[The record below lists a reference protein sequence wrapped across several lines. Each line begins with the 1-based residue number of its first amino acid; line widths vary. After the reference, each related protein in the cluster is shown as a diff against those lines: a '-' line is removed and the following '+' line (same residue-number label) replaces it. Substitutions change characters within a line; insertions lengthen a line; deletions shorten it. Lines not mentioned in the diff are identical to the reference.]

1 MAAGY
6 RVAVVGATGAVGQE
20 ILLILKERGFPLAEL
35 TVLADESW
43 EGKRIAFGDEQLTV
57 HKAVPES
64 FRGIEIALFAAG
76 SVSETLVPEAVRRG
90 AVCIDN
96 SSAFRLDPEVP
107 LVVPEVNPR
116 DVEWHKG
123 IIANPNC
130 STILFVVPI
139 KPLHDA
145 ARIRR
150 AVVST
155 YQAVSGAGRE
165 AIDELLLQTRQVLAG
180 ETVQSKVFSSQI
192 AFNLIPHIDVFQD
205 NGYSR
210 EEMKMLLETR
220 KILHEPEMRIAATTV
235 RVPVFRSHSESVN
248 IETETRL
255 TPDEA
260 RSILSRAPG
269 VVVEDDPASSRYP
282 MPLLASHH
290 DEVYVGRI
298 REDLSSEQGL
308 NFWLSGDQ
316 LRKGAATNA
325 VQIAELLVNVRRGAG
340 SGN

>member
-20 ILLILKERGFPLAEL
+20 ILLILKERNFPVSELLALASERSEGKKIPFGDQEL
-35 TVLADESW
+35 TVHA
-43 EGKRIAFGDEQLTV
+43 AT
-57 HKAVPES
+57 PES
-64 FRGIEIALFAAG
+64 FKGIEIVFFAG
-76 SVSETLVPEAVRRG
+76 GPVSKELVPEAAKRG
-90 AVCIDN
+90 ATVIDN
-96 SSAFRLDPEVP
+96 SSAFRLEPDVP

-130 STILFVVPI
+130 STILFVVPL

-145 ARIRR
+145 AHIRR

-155 YQAVSGAGRE
+155 YQAVSGAGKE
-165 AIDELLLQTRQVLAG
+165 AIDELLLQTKQMLNG
-180 ETVQSKVFSSQI
+180 EAIQPKVFPYQI
-192 AFNLIPHIDVFQD
+192 AFNLIPHIDVFGD

-220 KILHEPEMRIAATTV
+220 KILHDPELRITATTV
-235 RVPVFRSHSESVN
+235 RVPVIRSHSESVN
-248 IETETRL
+248 IETERKL

-260 RSILSRAPG
+260 RSILAKAPG
-269 VVVEDDPASSRYP
+269 VVVQDDLTEFKYP
-282 MPLLASHH
+282 MPLLAAHH
-290 DEVYVGRI
+290 DEVFVGRI
-298 REDLSSEQGL
+298 REDLSCEQGL
-308 NFWLSGDQ
+308 NFWLAGDQ

-325 VQIAELLVNVRRGAG
+325 VQIAELLA
-340 SGN
+340 SKS

>member
-1 MAAGY
+1 MASGY

-20 ILLILKERGFPLAEL
+20 ILLILKERGFPVAEL
-35 TVLADESW
+35 VVLADESW
-43 EGKRIAFGDEQLTV
+43 EGEQIIFGEERLTV
-57 HKAVPES
+57 HTAVPES

-76 SVSETLVPEAVRRG
+76 DVSKVLAPEAVKRG
-90 AVCIDN
+90 AVVVDN
-96 SSAFRLDPEVP
+96 SSAFRLDQKVP
-107 LVVPEVNPR
+107 LVVPEVNPE
-116 DVEWHKG
+116 DVQKHQG

-150 AVVST
+150 VVVST

-165 AIDELLLQTRQVLAG
+165 AIDELLLQSRQVLAG
-180 ETVQSKVFSSQI
+180 EAVQPVVFPYQI
-192 AFNLIPHIDVFQD
+192 AFNLIPQIDVFME

-210 EEMKMLLETR
+210 EEMKLLWETR
-220 KILHEPEMRIAATTV
+220 KILHDPEIRISATTV

-248 IETETRL
+248 IETERKL
-255 TPDEA
+255 TPGEA

-269 VVVEDDPASSRYP
+269 VIVQDEPESLKYP
-282 MPLLASHH
+282 MPLLASYR
-290 DEVYVGRI
+290 DEVFVGRI
-298 REDLSSEQGL
+298 REDLSHELGL
-308 NFWLSGDQ
+308 NLWLSGDQ

-325 VQIAELLVNVRRGAG
+325 VQIAELLMR
-340 SGN
+340 S

>member
-20 ILLILKERGFPLAEL
+20 ILLILKERGFPLADL
-35 TVLADESW
+35 TLLADESW
-43 EGKRIAFGDEQLTV
+43 EGKQIAFGDEKLTV

-76 SVSETLVPEAVRRG
+76 PVSEVLVPEAVRRG

-96 SSAFRLDPEVP
+96 SNTFRLDPEVP
-107 LVVPEVNPR
+107 LVVPEVNPG
-116 DVEWHKG
+116 DIEWHKG

-130 STILFVVPI
+130 STIIFVVPV
-139 KPLHDA
+139 KPLHDS
-145 ARIRR
+145 ARITR

-180 ETVQSKVFSSQI
+180 EAVHPKIFSSQI

-205 NGYSR
+205 NGYTR

-220 KILHEPEMRIAATTV
+220 KILHEPEMKISATTV

-248 IETETRL
+248 IETERGL
-255 TPDEA
+255 TPEEA
-260 RSILSRAPG
+260 RSILSSAPG

-282 MPLLASHH
+282 MPLMASNH
-290 DEVYVGRI
+290 DEVFVGRI
-298 REDLSSEQGL
+298 RRDLSSDKGL
-308 NFWLSGDQ
+308 NLWFSGDQ

-325 VQIAELLVNVRRGAG
+325 VQIAELLVKARCGAG
-340 SGN
+340 SKN

>member
-20 ILLILKERGFPLAEL
+20 ILLILKERGFPVAEL

-43 EGKRIAFGDEQLTV
+43 DGKQISFGDEQLTV
-57 HKAVPES
+57 HTAVPES
-64 FRGIEIALFAAG
+64 FRGIEIAFFATSG
-76 SVSETLVPEAVRRG
+76 PVSEVLVPEAVKRG
-90 AVCIDN
+90 AIVIDN
-96 SSAFRLDPEVP
+96 SSTFRLKPDVP
-107 LVVPEVNPR
+107 LVVPEVNPQ
-116 DVEWHKG
+116 DVAWHKG

-145 ARIRR
+145 AHIRR

-165 AIDELLLQTRQVLAG
+165 AIDELLLQTRQVVDG
-180 ETVQSKVFSSQI
+180 EAINPRIFPYQI
-192 AFNLIPHIDVFQD
+192 AFNLIPHIDVFEE

-210 EEMKMLLETR
+210 EEMKMVWETQ
-220 KILHEPEMRIAATTV
+220 KILHDPEIRISATAV

-248 IETETRL
+248 IETERKL

-260 RSILSRAPG
+260 RRLLAQAPG
-269 VVVEDDPASSRYP
+269 VVVQDDPASLLYP
-282 MPLLASHH
+282 LPLMASNH
-290 DEVYVGRI
+290 DEVFVGRI
-298 REDLSSEQGL
+298 REDLSSELGL
-308 NFWLSGDQ
+308 NLWLAGDQ

-325 VQIAELLVNVRRGAG
+325 VQIAELLAG
-340 SGN
+340 RS